1 MSIIKEFINAID
13 FISEKISIPLIKTVY
28 FPRNEIKIPHGPRK
42 SNFGAMQLE
51 DGSIG
56 IIYIN
61 LSNNVRKKGAIIDPI
76 EFKGTDPTVI
86 AQKFASS
93 DEFERTVGLGA
104 INAISQH
111 LFKKSNF
118 SFDLTTDSLGL
129 LDLNTEDVVGMVGF
143 FPPLVRVIEQ
153 LNIPLKVIE
162 LDPTLVRQTENW
174 EVTLDSNE
182 LRKCNKVLITSTTV
196 LNNTIEDILDKCS
209 KAEKISMIG
218 PTAGF
223 IPDPLFKRGVDVLGS
238 TYIHD
243 SNLFMKLISQDKRWG
258 PSTKKYCIQKDNYQG
273 FLSLLEDIE

>member
-1 MSIIKEFINAID
+1 
-13 FISEKISIPLIKTVY
+13 
-28 FPRNEIKIPHGPRK
+28 
-42 SNFGAMQLE
+42 
-51 DGSIG
+51 
-56 IIYIN
+56 
-61 LSNNVRKKGAIIDPI
+61 
-76 EFKGTDPTVI
+76 
-86 AQKFASS
+86 
-93 DEFERTVGLGA
+93 
-104 INAISQH
+104 
-111 LFKKSNF
+111 
-118 SFDLTTDSLGL
+118 
-129 LDLNTEDVVGMVGF
+129 
-143 FPPLVRVIEQ
+143 
-153 LNIPLKVIE
+153 VIE